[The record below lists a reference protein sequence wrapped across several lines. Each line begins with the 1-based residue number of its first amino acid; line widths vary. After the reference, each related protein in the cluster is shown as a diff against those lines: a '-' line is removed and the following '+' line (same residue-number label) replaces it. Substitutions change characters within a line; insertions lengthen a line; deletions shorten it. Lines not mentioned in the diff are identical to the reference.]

1 MKLTKEAIER
11 AGKLARENLVELT
24 EERRKSLEPL
34 GTVREDFISN
44 AERNG
49 VDKEALKILKKEGKK

>member
-1 MKLTKEAIER
+1 MTLTKEAIER
-11 AGKLARENLVELT
+11 AGKLAREGLRELT
-24 EERRKSLEPL
+24 DWEIIAIENMRR
-34 GTVREDFISN
+34 TQDFIPV